1 MSNQENK
8 TVYFDLHATG
18 AGYINRA
25 REVSPENGDAFFA
38 CDISAMRGNTDKGV
52 KYTKFSVRVVGS
64 KAKEVFAQYLKAMRQ
79 KDAKVI
85 ASFVIGDIQPTSY
98 SYVDKGSKETKT
110 GCAIDGRLIAIKSLK
125 INGEVVF
132 KQERKNVVE
141 GETQEETQEDTQDLK
156 TDTTTETKQAPSATD
171 TPEVDVVTGELAQE
185 ITLDPTAKDFDER
198 KAELK
203 DLGYTWNSEKK
214 AWVLK

>member
-8 TVYFDLHATG
+8 TVYFNLHATG

-98 SYVDKGSKETKT
+98 SYVDKSSKETKT
-110 GCAIDGRLIAIKSLK
+110 ECTIDGRLIAIKSLK
-125 INGEVVF
+125 INGKVVF

-141 GETQEETQEDTQDLK
+141 GETQEETQEDTQELK
-156 TDTTTETKQAPSATD
+156 TDTTTKTKQAPSATD

-203 DLGYTWNSEKK
+203 GLGYTWNSEKK
-214 AWVLK
+214 AWSLQ